1 MLKPV
6 RPLVAAAAAAAALA
20 AVTAPAQAADP
31 TGEFAP
37 FKYCPYTNPDVQ
49 SCLHSLTT
57 SGSFK
62 LGNSTV
68 PVSAPITLQGGFT
81 LSEDALTTTF
91 FPAVGA
97 DTLSKTK
104 LTVPGGLIGIVST
117 DPLTG
122 PLLALF
128 YAVVDGANGVKATA
142 ELVGPVE
149 FNYLNFVIGSGTVMT
164 LPLRVRLEN
173 PFLGP
178 NCYIGAANDPVTLNL
193 TAGTTS
199 PPPPNQ
205 PISGSVG
212 TITTNPD
219 ATVVTAAGVRL
230 VDNAFAVPRAR
241 GCGSTFIDQPLV
253 TAAVNLKNGLPS
265 AAGNNHAI
273 LEGTTKVG
281 DRAAVQASAG

>member
-1 MLKPV
+1 MLRSK
-6 RPLVAAAAAAAALA
+6 RSFVAAAAIAAACA
-20 AVTAPAQAADP
+20 AATAPARAAAP

-37 FKYCPYTNPDVQ
+37 FGYCPYTNPDVQ

-91 FPAVGA
+91 FPAVGSN
-97 DTLSKTK
+97 TLSKTK
-104 LTVPGGLIGIVST
+104 LDVPGGLLGIVST
-117 DPLTG
+117 DPLVG
-122 PLLALF
+122 PLLDLF
-128 YAVVDGANGVKATA
+128 YAATRRANGVTATA

-149 FNYLNFVIGSGTVMT
+149 FNYLNFVVGTGTVMT
-164 LPLRVRLEN
+164 LPLRVHLEN

-178 NCYIGAANDPVTLNL
+178 RCYVGSASTPVKLAL
-193 TAGTTS
+193 TAGTTA

-212 TITTNPD
+212 NITTNPE
-219 ATVVTAAGVRL
+219 ATVVTAEGVRL
-230 VDNAFAVPRAR
+230 VDNAFAVPAAR
-241 GCGSTFIDQPLV
+241 GCGATLLDRPLV
-253 TAAVNLKNGLPS
+253 TLAVNLKTGLPS
-265 AAGNNHAI
+265 AAGRNEAI
-273 LEGTTKVG
+273 LEGTNKVG
-281 DRAAVQASAG
+281 DRAATQASAG

>member
-1 MLKPV
+1 MLKHV
-6 RPLVAAAAAAAALA
+6 RPLLAAALTA
-20 AVTAPAQAADP
+20 AAFAAASPPAQADP
-31 TGEFAP
+31 TGDFAP
-37 FKYCPYTNPDVQ
+37 FKYCPYTNVEVQ

-57 SGSFK
+57 TGSFT

-81 LSEDALTTTF
+81 LSDDALTTTF

-104 LTVPGGLIGIVST
+104 LSVPGGLVGIVST

-122 PLLALF
+122 PLLDIF
-128 YAVVDGANGVKATA
+128 YAIVESANGVKATA
-142 ELVGPVE
+142 ELVGPVG
-149 FNYLNFVIGSGTVMT
+149 FNYLNFVVGTGTVVT
-164 LPLRVRLEN
+164 LPLRIHLEN

-178 NCYIGAANDPVTLNL
+178 NCYIGSASNPVTLEL
-193 TAGTTS
+193 TAGTTD

-205 PISGSVG
+205 PISGTVG
-212 TITTNPD
+212 AITTNPD
-219 ATVVTAAGVRL
+219 ATVVTAEGVRL
-230 VDNAFAVPRAR
+230 VDNAFAVPAAT

-253 TAAVNLKNGLPS
+253 TAAVNLKNGLPA
-265 AAGNNHAI
+265 AAGRNEAI
-273 LEGTTKVG
+273 LGGTNKVG